1 MRAAPTGR
9 RCARGDRVLNGYLLD
24 TNVVSEVQRGSPD
37 PSVARWLRDRRHRPV
52 FISVI
57 TLGEIRRG
65 IEMQPDEHRR
75 AQLQLALEHIRTS
88 FLRRSIA
95 IDGQVADRWGRIT
108 ASNPNLGRRSI
119 DALLAAT
126 ALERDLILVTR
137 NVRDFDSLG
146 VDLVNPWTP

>member
-1 MRAAPTGR
+1 
-9 RCARGDRVLNGYLLD
+9 
-24 TNVVSEVQRGSPD
+24 
-37 PSVARWLRDRRHRPV
+37 
-52 FISVI
+52 
-57 TLGEIRRG
+57 
-65 IEMQPDEHRR
+65 MQPDEHRR